1 LGAWERGVDAEKEG
15 AEKDRERGGG
25 VRDKDREREA
35 GQKHMDTVVPFLDHF
50 QIYGLFF
57 FSLITSTL
65 FKNN

>member
-1 LGAWERGVDAEKEG
+1 MGKGSRCRKRGRREG
-15 AEKDRERGGG
+15 QREGGG